1 MTLQQVWDFLAIAQH
16 GSLHAAARSTGQTQ
30 PALTKSLRRLEQAL
44 GAPLF
49 DRHAKGMQVNELGRR
64 FLGHA
69 RRLAAEAQRARD
81 TVAQSLGQRRG
92 RVEFGISAA
101 ASILLAPA
109 AIKRFRRSFPEVEL
123 RSRSGLYHSLS
134 PLLRD
139 GQLDFVICPVPPD
152 VPDAQ
157 FVARTLI
164 ESQMVLVARR
174 DHPLAR
180 VRSLQAVQ
188 HAAFVVGGPRGQVG
202 GGIHAVFERAGL
214 GAPRIEMQTD
224 GLIDSAA
231 MVAGSDCL
239 ALLPAAV
246 MRSGLLRER
255 LVMLPV
261 ADDLPAYTVALFQR
275 ALVPPTPAAEALV
288 TQFERESAYLRDG

>member
-1 MTLQQVWDFLAIAQH
+1 MTLQQVFDFLAVAQQ

-30 PALTKSLRRLEQAL
+30 PALTKSLRRLEQTI

-49 DRHAKGMQVNELGRR
+49 DRHAKGMQVNALGRV

-69 RRLAAEAQRARD
+69 RRLAAEAQGARD
-81 TVAQSLGQRRG
+81 AMAQSLGQSRG

-101 ASILLAPA
+101 ASIVLAPA
-109 AIKRFRRSFPEVEL
+109 AIKRFRQGFPNVEL
-123 RSRSGLYHSLS
+123 RSRSGLYHTLA

-139 GQLDFVICPVPPD
+139 GQFDFVISPLPPD
-152 VPDAQ
+152 GADPQ
-157 FVARTLI
+157 FAVHTLI

-180 VRSLQAVQ
+180 ARSLQAVRD
-188 HAAFVVGGPRGQVG
+188 ASFVMGGPRGQPG
-202 GGIHAVFERAGL
+202 SGIQAVFERAGL
-214 GAPRIEMQTD
+214 GAPRCRSGRRSATRC
-224 GLIDSAA
+224 AA

-239 ALLPAAV
+239 ALLPGAV

-261 ADDLPAYTVALFQR
+261 VDDLPAYDVALFRR
-275 ALVPPTPAAEALV
+275 ALVPPTPAAKALI
-288 TQFERESAYLRDG
+288 TQFERESAYLGGG